1 MLTIQRI
8 LHATD
13 FSATAN
19 TAFQYAAR
27 LAHKLK
33 IPLDVLHVVPGMGIV
48 HFEEISLSS
57 DERALDMIH
66 QTTLGGFRELAKSGI
81 PEGVSVR
88 YLIGRGPLPGP
99 VILEEASHADSNIIV
114 LGAQGEQSGEPPF
127 LGSVAAELMQRS
139 TCPVLMVPSAAS
151 QEAVDEKIETVLT
164 FVSFSHMLQPV
175 LKFALL
181 LARLFGARLDVLAL
195 TAGKTADGEED
206 REAARNLEQQL
217 WRVLASQNEGDG
229 NVPGGNIR
237 LHLQST
243 ADVESIVGFA
253 REHRSDLFIV
263 ESPGLGPIE
272 SPTER
277 MLESIVNRSPCPVML
292 VNTCGKGFGR
302 ASVQRPRTR
311 RLKNSIA

>member
-1 MLTIQRI
+1 MLSIQRI

-33 IPLDVLHVVPGMGIV
+33 IPLDVLHVVPGMGATR
-48 HFEEISLSS
+48 FEEVSLSS
-57 DERALDMIH
+57 DESALDKVH
-66 QTTLGGFRELAKSGI
+66 QKTLAEFRKLAKSGI

-99 VILEEASHADSNIIV
+99 VILEEASHSESNIIV
-114 LGAQGEQSGEPPF
+114 LGAHGQQSFEPTF

-139 TCPVLMVPSAAS
+139 TCPVLMVPGAVS

-181 LARLFGARLDVLAL
+181 MARLFEARLDVLAL
-195 TAGKTADGEED
+195 TAGTTAVDEED
-206 REAARNLEQQL
+206 RETTRNLEQQL
-217 WRVLASQNEGDG
+217 WRVLASQNDEGSG
-229 NVPGGNIR
+229 NIPGGNIR

-243 ADVESIVGFA
+243 ADVESILGFA
-253 REHRSDLFIV
+253 QEHHSDLFIV

-302 ASVQRPRTR
+302 SSALRPKAR
-311 RLKNSIA
+311 RLNGVA